1 MAVSWQWRTGK
12 PFTEAIFDS
21 GTNTISFDKINA
33 KQLPEYHRLDISS
46 TYRFKFSEE
55 SKLKGKIGVS
65 IRNLY
70 DKKNHLSREYTGNN
84 SLNDPIEVVDKTSLR
99 LTPNFIFQVAW

>member
-1 MAVSWQWRTGK
+1 MALSWKWRTGK
-12 PFTEAIFDS
+12 PFTEALVNDDT
-21 GTNTISFDKINA
+21 GAISFDKIND
-33 KQLPEYHRLDISS
+33 KQLPEYHRLDFSS
-46 TYRFKFSEE
+46 TYDFKFSKE
-55 SKLKGKIGVS
+55 SKLRGKVGFS

-99 LTPNFIFQVAW
+99 FTPNFLFQIQW